1 MQVQYNDNLK
11 EKCLVVLAVTLIH
24 SYALIYFNKYINW
37 NIYKLDNKNNYILPI
52 LDTKQD
58 KSKNQNSSTHNINN
72 QNKKLSTKKTQIYS
86 SITNIKP
93 QLTQNLITKQKLPT
107 KQELFSLVQNIYIKD
122 KSKETNQNS
131 FSLNNCPEHLKEH
144 VNKQIEELSTMD
156 FKSKVYQALN
166 ESVLRAPEIMLD
178 LNGNIEKNINIKLK
192 MLKDGS
198 LNITNFESTSIE
210 KIDNYIKNILQDADL
225 PNIPNRLNLDH
236 FEFNNI
242 IEVKAKKGYRTYK
255 LRPNSNGQLGKYNL

>member
-58 KSKNQNSSTHNINN
+58 KSKNQNSSTHNTNN
-72 QNKKLSTKKTQIYS
+72 QNKKLSIKKTRIYS

-93 QLTQNLITKQKLPT
+93 QLTQNLTTKQKLPT
-107 KQELFSLVQNIYIKD
+107 KQQLFNLVENIYIKD
-122 KSKETNQNS
+122 KLTETKQNNS
-131 FSLNNCPEHLKEH
+131 NLNNCPEHLKEH
-144 VNKQIEELSTMD
+144 INKQIEELSTMD

-166 ESVLRAPEIMLD
+166 ESVLRAPEIIID
-178 LNGNIEKNINIKLK
+178 LNSNIEKNINIKLK
-192 MLKDGS
+192 ILKDGT
-198 LNITNFESTSIE
+198 LNITNFEPTNIE
-210 KIDNYIKNILQDADL
+210 KLDNYIKNILQDADF
-225 PNIPNRLNLDH
+225 PNIPNRLNIDY

-242 IEVKAKKGYRTYK
+242 VEIKVKRGSRAYK
-255 LRPNSNGQLGKYNL
+255 LKPNSMQLGKYNL